1 MKLSELGENA
11 FLEELRSRFPP
22 SERVP
27 IGIGDDAAAVMVPEG
42 EHVLLT
48 VDALVEGT
56 HFTQETLPPRFL
68 GRKAVAASASDIAA
82 MGGSGVGVLLSL
94 VVSPELEV
102 ETLWQIVEGSAER
115 ADELGMALVGGNV
128 SASTGA
134 MVVDVTACGT
144 TRGAHALR
152 RDGARAGD
160 GIYVSGKIGASVC
173 GLKLLQQGAVLS
185 PTGGLVVPESLRDG
199 PLALAEDCI
208 RAHMDPE
215 PRLGLGEELSDRKI
229 ASACIDV
236 SDGLGID
243 LARLCHASGVG
254 ARIEERSLP
263 LHPGVLAWG
272 RAWDR
277 DPTVLALS
285 GGEDYELLFT
295 ASNEKKVEA
304 LRSAS
309 DVPITKIGELRSPA
323 EPIEPIEPIEIVRRD
338 GTVEPVNTDGWDH
351 FRHALRHAV
360 RHE

>member
-27 IGIGDDAAAVMVPEG
+27 IGIGDDAAALSMPDG

-102 ETLWQIVEGSAER
+102 ETLWQIVEGAAER

-173 GLKLLQQGAVLS
+173 GSKLLQQGAVLS
-185 PTGGLVVPESLRDG
+185 PTGSLVVPESLRDG

-215 PRLGLGEELSDRKI
+215 PRLGLGKELNDRKI

-243 LARLCHASGVG
+243 LARLGRASGVG

-272 RAWDR
+272 HAWDR

-295 ASNEKKVEA
+295 ARSEKKVET
-304 LRSAS
+304 LRNGS
-309 DVPITKIGELRSPA
+309 DVAITKIGELHPPGEA
-323 EPIEPIEPIEIVRRD
+323 IEPIEVIRRD
-338 GTVEPVNTDGWDH
+338 GTIEPVTAEGWDH
-351 FRHALRHAV
+351 FRHG
-360 RHE
+360 